1 MHKATCLLLHL
12 CTRPRDS
19 CCNMHKATCLLL
31 HLCMRPR
38 AHVCCCLCTRPCVC
52 CYICARG
59 HVSAAALVHEAT
71 CLLLHLCTSPR
82 VSCCAMCMMILTCY
96 NICTVVHT
104 LFLSCFMVRRAPPTC
119 VCSVSCAWP
128 KHSFPHPVTNIAHA
142 HGILSLRMRIGYH
155 CQAFFLP
162 HVFPTLFVQMRTGWL
177 SMVMAVGQRDHRLVP
192 TIGSVMKLMCECVCV
207 NIQN

>member
-1 MHKATCLLLHL
+1 MLLPVHEAMCLLLHL
-12 CTRPRDS
+12 CTRPRVS
-19 CCNMHKATCLLL
+19 CCT
-31 HLCMRPR
+31 
-38 AHVCCCLCTRPCVC
+38 
-52 CYICARG
+52 CARG
-59 HVSAAALVHEAT
+59 HVSSATFVHEST
-71 CLLLHLCTSPR
+71 CQLL
-82 VSCCAMCMMILTCY
+82 CMTILTCY

-104 LFLSCFMVRRAPPTC
+104 LFLSCFVVRRAPPTC

-192 TIGSVMKLMCECVCV
+192 TIGSVMKLMCVCVCEYTKLGLV
-207 NIQN
+207 YSVIHACSLLATE